1 MKCLN
6 RERVWRLELWSVFE
20 IDWGRNKKSTGW
32 FGSRERG
39 GTMRQE
45 VMHLIRRVI
54 AHEASS

>member
-1 MKCLN
+1 M
-6 RERVWRLELWSVFE
+6 WSVFE
-20 IDWGRNKKSTGW
+20 IDWRGNKKSTGW

-39 GTMRQE
+39 GTMRKE